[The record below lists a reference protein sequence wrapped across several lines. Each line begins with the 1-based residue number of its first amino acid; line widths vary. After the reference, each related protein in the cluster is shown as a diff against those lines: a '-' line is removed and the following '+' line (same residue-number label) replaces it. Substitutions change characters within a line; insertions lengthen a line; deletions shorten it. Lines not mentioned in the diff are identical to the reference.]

1 MKLLLD
7 THALLWA
14 LISPDQLSQRAIEAI
29 ESPDNEIYASTLSLW
44 EISIK
49 FNLGKITLNAI
60 TPTEL
65 PDAIERT
72 GFELLAPSAEEYAS
86 FYQLPRHAHKDP
98 FDRMLIWQCLQQ
110 SLTLVT
116 KDGDIEA
123 YQSLGLQT
131 LW

>member
-1 MKLLLD
+1 MRLLLD

-14 LISPDQLSQRAIEAI
+14 LISPDQLSKKAARAI
-29 ESPDNEIYASTLSLW
+29 ESPDNEIFVSTLSLW

-49 FNLGKITLNAI
+49 FNLGKIELGAI
-60 TPTEL
+60 KPTDL
-65 PDAIERT
+65 PDAIIHT
-72 GFELLAPSAEEYAS
+72 GFRLLPPSAEEYAS

-98 FDRMLIWQCLQQ
+98 FDRMLIWQSLQQ

-116 KDGDIEA
+116 MDGDIEA
-123 YQSLGLQT
+123 YQSLGLKT

>member
-14 LISPDQLSQRAIEAI
+14 LISPDQLSKKAVRAI
-29 ESPDNEIYASTLSLW
+29 ESPDNEIYVSTLSLW

-49 FNLGKITLNAI
+49 FNLGKIALKGI
-60 TPTEL
+60 TPADL

-72 GFELLAPSAEEYAS
+72 GFQLLAPTANEYAS
-86 FYQLPRHAHKDP
+86 FYQLPRHVHKDP
-98 FDRMLIWQCLQQ
+98 FDRMLIWQSLQQ

-116 KDGDIEA
+116 MDGDIGA

>member
-14 LISPDQLSQRAIEAI
+14 LISPDQLSKKAVRAI
-29 ESPDNEIYASTLSLW
+29 ESPDNEIYVSTLSLW

-49 FNLGKITLNAI
+49 FNLGKIALKGI
-60 TPTEL
+60 TPADL

-72 GFELLAPSAEEYAS
+72 GFQLLAPTANEYAS
-86 FYQLPRHAHKDP
+86 FYQLPRHMHKDP
-98 FDRMLIWQCLQQ
+98 FDRMLIWQSLQQ

-116 KDGDIEA
+116 MDGDIGA

>member
-14 LISPDQLSQRAIEAI
+14 LISPDQLSKKAVRAI
-29 ESPDNEIYASTLSLW
+29 ESPDNEIYVSTLSLW
-44 EISIK
+44 EIAIK
-49 FNLGKITLNAI
+49 FNLGKIALKGI
-60 TPTEL
+60 TPADL
-65 PDAIERT
+65 PDEIERT
-72 GFELLAPSAEEYAS
+72 GFQLLAPTANEYAS
-86 FYQLPRHAHKDP
+86 FYQLPRHVHKDP
-98 FDRMLIWQCLQQ
+98 FDRMLIWQSLQQ

-116 KDGDIEA
+116 MDGDIGA

>member
-1 MKLLLD
+1 MRLLLD

-14 LISPDQLSQRAIEAI
+14 LISPDQLSKKAARAI
-29 ESPDNEIYASTLSLW
+29 ESPENEIYVSTLSLW

-49 FNLGKITLNAI
+49 FNLGKIVLDAI
-60 TPTEL
+60 TPSEL

-72 GFELLAPSAEEYAS
+72 GFQLLAPTAEEYAS
-86 FYQLPRHAHKDP
+86 FYQLPRQAHKDP

-110 SLTLVT
+110 SLTLVC
-116 KDGDIEA
+116 KDGNIEA

>member
-1 MKLLLD
+1 MRLLLD

-14 LISPDQLSQRAIEAI
+14 LISPDQLSQKAIGAI
-29 ESPDNEIYASTLSLW
+29 ESPDNEIYVSALSLW

-49 FNLGKITLNAI
+49 FNLGKITLNGISPAD
-60 TPTEL
+60 L
-65 PDAIERT
+65 PGAIERT

-86 FYQLPRHAHKDP
+86 FYELPRQAHKDP
-98 FDRMLIWQCLQQ
+98 FDRMLIWQCLLQP
-110 SLTLVT
+110 LTLVT

-123 YQSLGLQT
+123 YKSLGLQT

>member
-14 LISPDQLSQRAIEAI
+14 LISPDKLSKKAARAI
-29 ESPDNEIYASTLSLW
+29 ESPDNEIYVSTLSLW

-49 FNLGKITLNAI
+49 FNLGKIALDPI
-60 TPTEL
+60 TPADL

-72 GFELLAPSAEEYAS
+72 GFQLLAPSADEYAS

-98 FDRMLIWQCLQQ
+98 FDRMLIWQSLQH
-110 SLTLVT
+110 SFTLVT
-116 KDGDIEA
+116 KDGNIEA
-123 YQSLGLQT
+123 YQSLGLET